1 VVRSFLKKRPYV
13 NHLNRAPYILFWEI
27 AGCKVSPEGY
37 GQMCHMLTSL
47 AEGRV
52 AVLLEGGYNLK
63 SVSDSM
69 LMCANT
75 LLGDPLPTT
84 LIGALQPGAAVTIQ
98 RVAHYLLPYWSSL
111 DVDVHSEE
119 KNTKQKG

>member
-1 VVRSFLKKRPYV
+1 
-13 NHLNRAPYILFWEI
+13 
-27 AGCKVSPEGY
+27 
-37 GQMCHMLTSL
+37 MLTSL

-69 LMCANT
+69 LMCANA

-84 LIGALQPGAAVTIQ
+84 LIEALQPGAAVTIQ